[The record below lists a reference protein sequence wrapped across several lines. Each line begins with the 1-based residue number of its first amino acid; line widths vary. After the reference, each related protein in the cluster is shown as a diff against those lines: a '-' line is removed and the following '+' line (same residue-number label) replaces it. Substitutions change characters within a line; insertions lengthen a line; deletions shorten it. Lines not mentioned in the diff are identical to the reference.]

1 MSQFMYRY
9 MRTSHFN
16 LFYSVG
22 FHGYDRVVV
31 GLIIFN
37 DYDFHICTCRGVL
50 NTTYCSKECQ
60 LFTGGQLFLWV
71 LPVYSTNKADLHDI
85 TDALLKVAL

>member
-1 MSQFMYRY
+1 MYRY
-9 MRTSHFN
+9 TRTSHFN

-37 DYDFHICTCRGVL
+37 DYDFRSKTLFGLSLPLVVCRRAHVLFTLFVFVGVL
-50 NTTYCSKECQ
+50 WCLTHIVCRRAHV
-60 LFTGGQLFLWV
+60 LFTLFSFV
-71 LPVYSTNKADLHDI
+71 FK
-85 TDALLKVAL
+85 